1 MTHFEVDPGAATL
14 RMPWK
19 KGIAVGRAF
28 ELLRDDLL
36 SHLRKAQQEIGFRY
50 CRFHGLFHDDM
61 AVVHRKPDGSIVY
74 QWHQVDK
81 IFDALLQLG
90 LKPFVELNPMPNA
103 LASGTQKM
111 FFYQMNVT
119 PPKDYQ
125 EWEDLAYA
133 FGSHCVARYGLDEV
147 RSWYFEVWNEPNLG
161 GFWSGTQQEYFELY
175 RASALGLRRVD
186 SSLRVGGPATSKASW
201 ITDFIDYCA
210 KNEVPVDFVSTHLYP
225 QDEYVEFPEPGTSPH
240 KPGSFFKHTVRRAQ
254 VEVEASV
261 YPELEVHWTE
271 WNAMSADAGTSVAWL
286 DNPTNDNLFAASFI
300 VENCLALDDAA
311 DSFFFWVVSDVFEEA
326 GFPLSPFSCT
336 YGLLTVH
343 GIPKA
348 SYNAFR
354 LMSRMRGGLL
364 RARSEGKA
372 LLSGHTLV
380 ATREDGAT
388 HIIAVNHRPLE
399 VADQPE
405 LRETVSIEAHGTG
418 EHLVVLERIR
428 VGAGSAWETWVR
440 MGRPQELSLA
450 QERLLRQHAEPEM
463 SFLRV
468 PALAGIVTFELHVS
482 ANEVVYAEARAVGA
496 SSVGK
501 GSAAAESALWDKL
514 MGEKSR

>member
-1 MTHFEVDPGAATL
+1 MRFEIDAAALPL

-19 KGIAVGRAF
+19 KGITVGRAY
-28 ELLRDDLL
+28 ELLREDLL
-36 SHLRKAQQEIGFRY
+36 GHLRKAQAEIGFKY

-61 AVVHRKPDGSIVY
+61 AVVHRKPDGTIVY
-74 QWHQVDK
+74 QWHHVDK
-81 IFDALLQLG
+81 VFDALLAMG
-90 LKPFVELNPMPNA
+90 LKPFVELNPMPSA

-119 PPKDYQ
+119 PPKDYK
-125 EWEDLAYA
+125 EWEELNYEFAA
-133 FGSHCVARYGLDEV
+133 HCAARYGIDEV

-161 GFWSGTQQEYFELY
+161 GFWSGTQAEYFELY
-175 RASALGLRRVD
+175 RAAAHGIRRVD
-186 SSLRVGGPATSKASW
+186 PGLRVGGPASSKASW
-201 ITDFIDYCA
+201 ISDFIDYCS
-210 KNEVPVDFVSTHLYP
+210 KNEVPIDFVSTHLYP

-240 KPGSFFKHTVRRAQ
+240 APGTFFRHTVRRTQ
-254 VEVEASV
+254 VEIEASV

-271 WNAMSADAGTSVAWL
+271 WNAMSADSGASVHWL
-286 DNPTNDNLFAASFI
+286 DNPTNDNLYAASFI
-300 VENCLALDDAA
+300 AENCLALDDAA

-354 LMSRMRGGLL
+354 LLSRLRGSRMEPV
-364 RARSEGKA
+364 EGTK
-372 LLSGHTLV
+372 LGTGHTLV
-380 ATREDGAT
+380 ATREASAT
-388 HIIAVNHRPLE
+388 HVLLCNHKPLE
-399 VADQPE
+399 VAQQPE
-405 LRETVSIEAHGTG
+405 LKETVSVPAHGPG
-418 EHLVVLERIR
+418 EHVVVLERIR
-428 VGAGSAWETWVR
+428 VGSGSAWETWVR
-440 MGRPQELSLA
+440 MGRPQEISIA

-463 SFLRV
+463 SCLKL
-468 PALAGIVTFELHVS
+468 PAREGSVS
-482 ANEVVYAEARAVGA
+482 FDVVVGPNEVVYAEVRALGA

-501 GSAAAESALWDKL
+501 GSGAAESALWDKL

>member
-1 MTHFEVDPGAATL
+1 MMRFEVDPAAQPL

-28 ELLRDDLL
+28 ELLREDLL
-36 SHLRKAQQEIGFRY
+36 SHLRKAQAEIGFNY

-61 AVVHRKPDGSIVY
+61 AVVHRKPDGTLVY

-81 IFDALLQLG
+81 VLDALLRLG
-90 LKPFVELNPMPNA
+90 LKPFVELNPMPSA
-103 LASGTQKM
+103 LASGSQKM

-119 PPKDYQ
+119 PPKDYK
-125 EWEDLAYA
+125 EWEDFVYA
-133 FGSHCVARYGLDEV
+133 FAAHCAARYGIQEV

-161 GFWSGTQQEYFELY
+161 GFWSGTQAEYFELY
-175 RASALGLRRVD
+175 RASAYGVRRVD
-186 SSLRVGGPATSKASW
+186 PALRIGGPATSKASW
-201 ITDFIDYCA
+201 ITDFIDYCS

-240 KPGSFFKHTVRRAQ
+240 APGSFFKHTVRKAQ

-271 WNAMSADAGTSVAWL
+271 WNAMSADAGTSVQWL

-354 LMSRMRGGLL
+354 LLSRLRGNRMESARDGAGL
-364 RARSEGKA
+364 AK
-372 LLSGHTLV
+372 GHTLF
-380 ATREDGAT
+380 ATREAEAT
-388 HIIAVNHRPLE
+388 HIIAANHRPLE
-399 VADQPE
+399 VAEQPE
-405 LRETVSIEAHGTG
+405 LRHQVSVPAHGAS

-463 SFLRV
+463 LCLRV
-468 PALAGIVTFELHVS
+468 PANNGLVAFEIQAGP
-482 ANEVVYAEARAVGA
+482 NEVVYAEVRALGA